1 MTDEEIMELYHGF
14 SDEQYK
20 VIEKYVNKY
29 HEPWPLMGPH
39 SVELINHCVETGY
52 NIDQLPDDD
61 EFEKKYYPEDIV
73 Y

>member
-20 VIEKYVNKY
+20 AIEKYVNKY

-39 SVELINHCVETGY
+39 
-52 NIDQLPDDD
+52 
-61 EFEKKYYPEDIV
+61 
-73 Y
+73 